1 MQTGKSMMEDSTLGR
16 QRVVIENIRP
26 SCDHGRFAIKRV
38 VGDVVT
44 VEADAFADGHDH
56 LVVLLKHRKKGAG
69 EWIETPMES
78 IFNDRYRAS
87 FAVADLGRWQYTI
100 EAWIDHFHTWRYDL
114 TKRAA
119 AGQDVAVDLLIGAQI
134 LEGAANRATGVDQ
147 NDLRRAVDRLRS
159 DADQKERIEVAL
171 SEELLA
177 LWNRRAERGLGTTH
191 HPPLEIVVDR
201 QRARFSTWY
210 ELFPRSWGATPGK
223 HGTFRDVM
231 RHLPSIAELGFDVLY
246 LPPIHPIG
254 HAFRKG
260 KNNAVTAT
268 DDDVGSPW
276 AIGGPDGGHKAVH
289 RDLGTLEDFR
299 TLCSEARA
307 NGMEVALDIAFQC
320 SPDHP
325 YVKEHPEWF
334 RKRPDGTIQYAEN
347 PPKKYQDIY
356 PFDFECADWRGLWQ
370 ELRSVFQFW
379 IDQGVHCFRVDNPH
393 TKPFAFW
400 EWTITSLKE
409 QHPDLIFLAEAFT
422 RPKIMYRLA
431 KLGFTQSYTY
441 FTWRNN
447 KQELTE
453 YFTELTQTDVRET
466 FRPNLWPNTPDIL
479 HEYLQTGGR
488 PAFIARLILA
498 ATLGANYGM
507 YAPAFE
513 LLQHVPRE
521 PKSEEYLHSE
531 KYEIREWQLE
541 RPDSLRPLIAQVN
554 RIRRE
559 HAALQSDWSLR
570 FHRTDN
576 EYLLAYSKH
585 DEASRDWLLVVVNL
599 NPSAAQSGWLEL
611 DLAEFALPSGSP
623 FPVIDLLSGTQ
634 FVWQGARQPIMLD
647 PAVLPAHVLHFP
659 R

>member
-1 MQTGKSMMEDSTLGR
+1 L
-16 QRVVIENIRP
+16 RVEGGNRRVIIEGVTPEI
-26 SCDHGRFAIKRV
+26 DGGRFAAKRV
-38 VGDVVT
+38 LGDRVA
-44 VEADAFADGHDH
+44 VEADIFADGHDVIAAQLH
-56 LVVLLKHRKKGAG
+56 VTAPDGTHQSIHMEPLPNDRWRGEFEASQLGIYRFTLEGWVDHYRGWRRDLRKRIDAG
-69 EWIETPMES
+69 E
-78 IFNDRYRAS
+78 
-87 FAVADLGRWQYTI
+87 
-100 EAWIDHFHTWRYDL
+100 
-114 TKRAA
+114 
-119 AGQDVAVDLLIGAQI
+119 DVQVQLQIGA
-134 LEGAANRATGVDQ
+134 AM
-147 NDLRRAVDRLRS
+147 LRS
-159 DADQKERIEVAL
+159 
-171 SEELLA
+171 
-177 LWNRRAERGLGTTH
+177 RAERAGERDRILLGTLADSLMTEAITPAEALARVEELAALADRH
-191 HPPLEIVVDR
+191 TDRSLATRYDHEVPLQVDIP
-201 QRARFSTWY
+201 RARFSSWY
-210 ELFPRSWGATPGK
+210 ELFPRSLGANGK
-223 HGTFRDVM
+223 HGTLRDVIK
-231 RHLPSIAELGFDVLY
+231 HLPYVTELGFDVLY

-254 HAFRKG
+254 DAHRKG
-260 KNNAVTAT
+260 KNNAPSAEAG
-268 DDDVGSPW
+268 DVGSPW
-276 AIGGPDGGHKAVH
+276 AVGGTAGGHKSIH
-289 RDLGTLEDFR
+289 PDLGSDEDFDA
-299 TLCSEARA
+299 LVAA
-307 NGMEVALDIAFQC
+307 AKKAQIDIALDIAFQA

-325 YVKEHPEWF
+325 LVKEHPEFFLW
-334 RKRPDGTIQYAEN
+334 RPDNTVQYAEN

-356 PFDFECADWRGLWQ
+356 PFHFESEAWQELWQ
-370 ELRSVFQFW
+370 ELRSIFEHW
-379 IDQGVHCFRVDNPH
+379 IRRGVRIFRVDNPH

-498 ATLGANYGM
+498 ATLGADYGM

-623 FPVIDLLSGTQ
+623 FPVVDLLSGTQ